1 MSSQPPPATA
11 ATTQDQIAEASTLFL
26 YSAGVLFS
34 MFAFSFWM
42 TASIQVFCFIGI
54 PLYCLYLAQT
64 CPSQSS
70 FDTRSQ
76 MKRVL
81 TGADLPDDDPNK
93 PKGIL
98 RKGFRNVT
106 ATLASTAATAGG
118 YTETFIN
125 ILVARIVKVDLP
137 AANLELYWIGCS
149 ATWFYWGAVEKDA
162 DKRD

>member
-1 MSSQPPPATA
+1 
-11 ATTQDQIAEASTLFL
+11 
-26 YSAGVLFS
+26 
-34 MFAFSFWM
+34 
-42 TASIQVFCFIGI
+42 
-54 PLYCLYLAQT
+54 
-64 CPSQSS
+64 
-70 FDTRSQ
+70 